1 MPRGPRLDTPGAV
14 HHVMVRGIEGRS
26 VFSDDR
32 DRQDWV
38 DRLAIIGPETG
49 LSVFAWA
56 LLPNHVHLLVRTG
69 KRPLATT
76 MRRLLT
82 GYAGTFNR
90 RHKRTGHLF
99 QNRYKSI
106 LVEEEPYL
114 LELVRYIHA
123 NPLRA
128 KTVVDLNAL
137 DGYAWTGHSTLM
149 GHVPRPWQAVDEVL
163 GRFDERTRVAR
174 RRYREYVAEGIVRG
188 RRPELQG
195 GGLLRSVGGWEKV
208 HELRRSREHGMA
220 DERVLGSG
228 AFVEEVFRA
237 VAAQSEPAPR
247 AVALAQLPKLL
258 QRCAAVWGIS
268 VEELCTG
275 SRRRVVSQVRTVAG
289 SVAVQRLG
297 LPMVDAARALGVSS
311 AAIYRTLPHCNTIL
325 NRRGL
330 TLEDLM
336 VDKKTKVK

>member
-1 MPRGPRLDTPGAV
+1 MPRGPRLDTSGAI
-14 HHVMVRGIEGRS
+14 HHVMARGIEGRS
-26 VFSDDR
+26 IFSDDR

-38 DRLAIIGPETG
+38 DRLAVVGPETG
-49 LSVFAWA
+49 LAVFAWA

-90 RHKRTGHLF
+90 RHKRSGHLF

-123 NPLRA
+123 NPLRV
-128 KTVVDLNAL
+128 KTVVDLDAL
-137 DGYAWTGHSTLM
+137 DGYAWTGHSALM
-149 GHVPRPWQAVDEVL
+149 GRVPRPWQAVGEIL
-163 GRFDERTRVAR
+163 GRFDEHTRVAR

-195 GGLLRSVGGWEKV
+195 GGLRRSVGGWEKV
-208 HELRRSREHGMA
+208 HDLRRAREHGMA

-228 AFVEEVFRA
+228 TFVEEVFRA
-237 VAAQSEPAPR
+237 VGAQSKPMPR
-247 AVALAQLPKLL
+247 AVALVQLPKLL

-275 SRRRVVSQVRTVAG
+275 SRRRVVSEARTVAATI
-289 SVAVQRLG
+289 AVQRLG
-297 LPMVDAARALGVSS
+297 LPMVDAARTLGVSS
-311 AAIYRTLPHCNTIL
+311 AAIHRTLPHCNAIL

-330 TLEDLM
+330 SLEDLL
-336 VDKKTKVK
+336 VAKRES